1 MLIRLVVLI
10 TAESLQGSL
19 LCGKGFGCIV
29 ISVNLLRSPLPSV
42 LA

>member
-1 MLIRLVVLI
+1 MIIRLVVLI

-19 LCGKGFGCIV
+19 LCSKGFACII
-29 ISVNLLRSPLPSV
+29 ISVNLLNNPLPSV